1 MASSSSAASA
11 AALGDASSPS
21 LPRLLRSVS
30 SPSHSL
36 PLFISE
42 AVQVL
47 VASLA
52 DDSPVAR
59 DAALAALR
67 EVAPL

>member
-1 MASSSSAASA
+1 
-11 AALGDASSPS
+11 
-21 LPRLLRSVS
+21 
-30 SPSHSL
+30 
-36 PLFISE
+36 
-42 AVQVL
+42 VQVL

-67 EVAPL
+67 DIAPL